1 MKNRTVL
8 PPSLPLVTLLLVAVP
23 APAAAFD
30 ISSVIQGFVIGA
42 IEMVSEKTI
51 HAAVDRK
58 TSPESEAD
66 RKVRENAQI
75 EKEADDILAQYPEAE
90 REARKPEVMM
100 MLTKARVQPEPVI
113 DRLGTVEEK

>member
-1 MKNRTVL
+1 MKYRTAL
-8 PPSLPLVTLLLVAVP
+8 SLPMAFLLCIAAP

-30 ISSVIQGFVIGA
+30 FSGVNGFIIGA

-51 HAAVDRK
+51 HAAMDWK
-58 TSPESEAD
+58 TTPESEVD

-100 MLTKARVQPEPVI
+100 MLTKAKVQPEPVK